1 MGTFTRRAAIGLI
14 LAGVGAA
21 AFESDAFTS
30 TEANRS
36 SAIAAGSDKNALLK
50 LTGVNPSSTPTEPH
64 KITVTNQ
71 TESLLDSTIVTTGE
85 QQTLQLRK
93 TKNGNTKST
102 LEDSLSSL
110 SPGETQSFFVVTSPN
125 KTGSVTDT
133 LRIQYSSGG
142 DSDSGISI
150 NAARQLTIKSEPTGG
165 NKGLLI
171 YAVKT
176 SQSNGDI
183 RVYNPATDTVSN
195 LPQSRPASALGDT
208 ADIVGDSTVD
218 IPYLT
223 KQGSNRVYA
232 TTVGKSSD
240 TKIPKSNSTKPQIR
254 SNKPT
259 RIAVGEWQP
268 ADLPGKLI
276 LAKSKI
282 KGDIVIAG
290 VDADGNAEVIAKP
303 GNGCTAVMGV
313 ADVDDDGSDEI
324 IFFDGSQEIR
334 YLNQDG
340 STEKVPTGGVGSN
353 NGSGI
358 GPPADFDG
366 DGVPRV
372 PFIDGSQNP
381 TLITSDG
388 AKTRLN
394 KNGVAKKAGV
404 APVDID
410 ADGDLELLFF
420 GNSEGKI
427 QYIDDVLG
435 KNTVKTLKINGSTV
449 KPELKIGLG
458 FSRQS

>member
-1 MGTFTRRAAIGLI
+1 MTIESRNGRFNFSTSQIN
-14 LAGVGAA
+14 LASGENREISV
-21 AFESDAFTS
+21 STTS
-30 TEANRS
+30 TE
-36 SAIAAGSDKNALLK
+36 
-50 LTGVNPSSTPTEPH
+50 
-64 KITVTNQ
+64 
-71 TESLLDSTIVTTGE
+71 TGE
-85 QQTLQLRK
+85 VSDFLRFVATSLEYGTNIEATRRLTL
-93 TKNGNTKST
+93 
-102 LEDSLSSL
+102 
-110 SPGETQSFFVVTSPN
+110 
-125 KTGSVTDT
+125 
-133 LRIQYSSGG
+133 
-142 DSDSGISI
+142 
-150 NAARQLTIKSEPTGG
+150 KSESAGADR
-165 NKGLLI
+165 GLLI

-195 LPQSRPASALGDT
+195 PPQSRPASALGDT
-208 ADIVGDSTVD
+208 ADIVGDSAVD

-223 KQGSNRVYA
+223 KQGKNRVYA
-232 TTVGKSSD
+232 TTVGESSD
-240 TKIPKSNSTKPQIR
+240 TQIPKQNSAKPKIDP
-254 SNKPT
+254 NKPT

-268 ADLPGKLI
+268 ADLSGKLI
-276 LAKSKI
+276 LAESNQ
-282 KGDIVIAG
+282 GNIAG
-290 VDADGNAEVIAKP
+290 IDADGNAEVIARP
-303 GNGCTAVMGV
+303 GNGCSAVMGV

-334 YLNQDG
+334 YLNQDD

-388 AKTRLN
+388 VKTRLN

-420 GNSEGKI
+420 GNDEGKV
-427 QYIDDVLG
+427 QYVDDVLG
-435 KNTVKTLKINGSTV
+435 SNTIETLKVEGSTIS
-449 KPELKIGLG
+449 PEEKIGLG
-458 FSRQS
+458 FGRQP

>member
-125 KTGSVTDT
+125 ETGSVTDT
-133 LRIQYSSGG
+133 LRIQYSSGSGG

-195 LPQSRPASALGDT
+195 PPQSRPASALGDT

-232 TTVGKSSD
+232 TTVGESSD
-240 TKIPKSNSTKPQIR
+240 TKIPKQNSNKPKIDP
-254 SNKPT
+254 NKPT

-268 ADLPGKLI
+268 AGLSGKLI
-276 LAKSKI
+276 LAESNQ
-282 KGDIVIAG
+282 GNIAG

-353 NGSGI
+353 NANGI

-420 GNSEGKI
+420 GNDGGKI

-458 FSRQS
+458 FGRQS

>member
-125 KTGSVTDT
+125 ETGSVTDT

-171 YAVKT
+171 YAVK
-176 SQSNGDI
+176 GDI
-183 RVYNPATDTVSN
+183 RVYNPATDTVRDP
-195 LPQSRPASALGDT
+195 PQTESASALGDT

-218 IPYLT
+218 IPYLA
-223 KQGSNRVYA
+223 KKGKSSNRVYA
-232 TTVGKSSD
+232 TTVGESSD
-240 TKIPKSNSTKPQIR
+240 TQIPKSR
-254 SNKPT
+254 SDNPKIDPNKPT

-268 ADLPGKLI
+268 AGLSGKLI
-276 LAKSKI
+276 LAESKQ
-282 KGDIVIAG
+282 GNIAG
-290 VDADGNAEVIAKP
+290 VDTDGNAEVIAEP
-303 GNGCTAVMGV
+303 GNGCIAVMGV

-324 IFFDGSQEIR
+324 IFFDESQEIR

-353 NGSGI
+353 NANGI

-420 GNSEGKI
+420 GNDGGKI

-458 FSRQS
+458 FGRQS